1 MSYFYQ
7 KQELDKFFENHQKD
21 KERIFEEIYSFLGN
35 REFESKKDFRT
46 NYIKLLSKEKDKKKE
61 LDCGLIIQIGEDL
74 SNLELQGKN
83 STFTLSIDFMKKVQ
97 ILFKKTNEF
106 KTRYIIS
113 KTYFI
118 YYYQNLKKNKIKYKF
133 NNSIEEESFLLSKN
147 FENDI
152 IYNPNL
158 EYISLSPD
166 FQEIYTDIFNIL
178 KKEKV
183 LQSITPK
190 ELFNEFRIINFPEI
204 NKEDINKIEFKSFS
218 FNDYCLGYKYL
229 CYNKKIGLTLAT
241 QKLLIRLFQKE
252 MKYFYCNMDFLYKE
266 VDIKKIRNYLFF
278 YLSFLFSLNEQE
290 KFQNF
295 IEKKVM
301 NLIYIYKGENL
312 IMELLKVL
320 KKKFKDNYRLY
331 VDNVKSRVQL
341 NVINKFMNQYGKEDV
356 YILIQI
362 NEDTLY
368 CLFDIQFTLIE
379 NNMMG
384 SSISDDFEYYI
395 PFSLGKLDDKKIKK
409 DYSNKLQ
416 HFFEKFDYES
426 YLYLLKVKYLIE
438 ANNFDIYKLIDID
451 TFLPFL
457 IVQIGQ
463 NEVYNI
469 EFRNNMIKEI
479 FDDYYINYVS
489 KFKNI
494 NNNIFHEITKT
505 EEGINL
511 ERQITYDLI
520 IKKMNITKI
529 KIDKI
534 FSIKSFPNNEFNK
547 NNEYLFIQNK
557 SNAPYYDIGY
567 LFNSNGLIIFKACQI
582 GINKPN
588 DYLKKLDKEFIL
600 FDLSYFSQQLEFEKG
615 IKIDKIQFCLITSF
629 NAFEENEKYLNKTI
643 SAKDRKYA
651 NFNDMK
657 EFCAKN
663 NYVFLIFDTK
673 SSQFYFYDEEN
684 NLKQTDLKYDA
695 FQLNVKKI
703 FNKNK
708 YISITKRLLYNFN
721 PDKPKYLGKFEL
733 PSNFNEETLNKE
745 YKYKIVDNVAIY
757 KKVTFSKKNDSIKDE
772 DTELKTI
779 GEKINQKNKNN
790 EKIEEKISK
799 KRPRDKI
806 DNEKNNSKNK
816 KKKTE

>member
-1 MSYFYQ
+1 
-7 KQELDKFFENHQKD
+7 
-21 KERIFEEIYSFLGN
+21 
-35 REFESKKDFRT
+35 
-46 NYIKLLSKEKDKKKE
+46 
-61 LDCGLIIQIGEDL
+61 
-74 SNLELQGKN
+74 
-83 STFTLSIDFMKKVQ
+83 
-97 ILFKKTNEF
+97 
-106 KTRYIIS
+106 
-113 KTYFI
+113 
-118 YYYQNLKKNKIKYKF
+118 
-133 NNSIEEESFLLSKN
+133 
-147 FENDI
+147 
-152 IYNPNL
+152 
-158 EYISLSPD
+158 
-166 FQEIYTDIFNIL
+166 
-178 KKEKV
+178 
-183 LQSITPK
+183 
-190 ELFNEFRIINFPEI
+190 
-204 NKEDINKIEFKSFS
+204 
-218 FNDYCLGYKYL
+218 
-229 CYNKKIGLTLAT
+229 
-241 QKLLIRLFQKE
+241 
-252 MKYFYCNMDFLYKE
+252 
-266 VDIKKIRNYLFF
+266 
-278 YLSFLFSLNEQE
+278 
-290 KFQNF
+290 
-295 IEKKVM
+295 
-301 NLIYIYKGENL
+301 
-312 IMELLKVL
+312 
-320 KKKFKDNYRLY
+320 
-331 VDNVKSRVQL
+331 
-341 NVINKFMNQYGKEDV
+341 
-356 YILIQI
+356 
-362 NEDTLY
+362 
-368 CLFDIQFTLIE
+368 
-379 NNMMG
+379 
-384 SSISDDFEYYI
+384 
-395 PFSLGKLDDKKIKK
+395 
-409 DYSNKLQ
+409 
-416 HFFEKFDYES
+416 
-426 YLYLLKVKYLIE
+426 
-438 ANNFDIYKLIDID
+438 
-451 TFLPFL
+451 
-457 IVQIGQ
+457 
-463 NEVYNI
+463 
-469 EFRNNMIKEI
+469 MIKEI

-615 IKIDKIQFCLITSF
+615 IKIDKVQFCLITSF

-663 NYVFLIFDTK
+663 NYVFLIFNTE